1 MQLVNL
7 TEQQKQRFFYLLC
20 AVVAAVMFF
29 TSKQEDPGVI
39 AAAVVLALVSLY
51 PFYFWLLGYSH
62 GLPLWPVFVLMN
74 GVTAALPMVQAPDT
88 LDVYGPG
95 KIVTAG
101 MTYVGFVLV
110 GTIVWLSLT
119 SRAPAPPKKVL
130 MIASARSTAVL
141 FGFVASGVF
150 YYLNQYAGWIPL
162 PGNTHQL
169 ARGVCLSLNT
179 MGIFVLSFYLGR
191 GLLTKLQG
199 WALVLLTIWSTAMMA
214 AGLIMAAAVV
224 PVAMVFLGYVL
235 GSGKIPWKSLA
246 ATFLVVSI
254 LHPGKY
260 TMRELYWGSGG
271 VNSIFNLPV
280 YYGEWFKYGF
290 EELGGV
296 TGVLSGPKEES
307 EATSV
312 FERAGTIHMLLR
324 VQQMSPQEVP
334 FLDGI
339 TYEAIP
345 QLLLPRFIYRE
356 KGLAHNANIMLSVN
370 YGVQNIEQAMAGTS
384 IQWGLVT
391 EAYANYGYLGVAALA
406 VFLAFFYAYFSRL
419 TVGVPLTS
427 LRFVLGLLVMGAAIR
442 ADTMALFITSQFQAI
457 VGVSVAAAFLM
468 RRQLNP
474 FAAQGGEGW
483 LPEAEVGSRMAENGD
498 QKTEVGG
505 RGSEIGGRRSEVGGR
520 KAEGLG
526 RMPARLAHWMP
537 RRMRKQMARL
547 HRADGGGR
555 TAEVGDEKTQV
566 GDQRSEVGGQGA
578 EDGGPRPEVGNNRPQ
593 VGVLF
598 GGRIRPRQV
607 AVPFQNYRRYR
618 RS

>member
-74 GVTAALPMVQAPDT
+74 GVTAALPMVQAPDS
-88 LDVYGPG
+88 LDTYGPG
-95 KIVTAG
+95 EIVTAG

-110 GTIVWLSLT
+110 GTIIWLSLT
-119 SRAPAPPKKVL
+119 SRASAPPKKVF
-130 MIASARSTAVL
+130 MIAKARSTAVL

-162 PGNTHQL
+162 PGNTSQI

-191 GLLTKLQG
+191 GLLSKLQG
-199 WALVLLTIWSTAMMA
+199 WVLVFLTIWSAAMMA
-214 AGLIMAAAVV
+214 ASLIMATAVV
-224 PVAMVFLGYVL
+224 PVGMVFLGYIL
-235 GSGKIPWKSLA
+235 GSGKIPWRSLA

-271 VNSIFNLPV
+271 VNNIFNLPV
-280 YYGEWFKYGF
+280 FYGEWLKYGF

-296 TGVLSGPKEES
+296 TGVLSGPTEES

-324 VQQMSPQEVP
+324 VQQMTPQEVP
-334 FLDGI
+334 FLGGI

-345 QLLLPRFIYRE
+345 QLLLPRFIYRD
-356 KGLAHNANIMLSVN
+356 KGLAHNANIMLTVN
-370 YGVQNIEQAMAGTS
+370 YGVQDIDQAMAGTS

-406 VFLAFFYAYFSRL
+406 VFLALFYAYFSRL

-427 LRFVLGLLVMGAAIR
+427 LRFVLGLLVMGAALR

-457 VGVSVAAAFLM
+457 VGVSVAALFLM

-483 LPEAEVGSRMAENGD
+483 QQGTEVGGRMAENGD

-505 RGSEIGGRRSEVGGR
+505 RKPETRGRGPEIG
-520 KAEGLG
+520 G
-526 RMPARLAHWMP
+526 RMPARLAPWMP
-537 RRMRKQMARL
+537 RSMQKKMARL

-566 GDQRSEVGGQGA
+566 GDQRSEVSRSEA
-578 EDGGPRPEVGNNRPQ
+578 ETGRPSDQRPQ